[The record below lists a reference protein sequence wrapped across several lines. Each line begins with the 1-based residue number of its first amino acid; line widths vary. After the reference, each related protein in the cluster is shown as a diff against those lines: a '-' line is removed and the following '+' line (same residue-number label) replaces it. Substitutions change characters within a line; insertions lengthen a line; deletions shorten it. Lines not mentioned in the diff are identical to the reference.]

1 MLSKFQKAF
10 FPIWWRHY
18 NLIFLF
24 CGLALGIFL
33 YNFGP
38 FHNFLLNL
46 KYFGYI
52 GAFIAGI
59 LYVST
64 VTVATSIVILL
75 VLAEGLSVLEV
86 GVIAGFGALL
96 GDYVIFRF
104 VKDNLYREL
113 KFIIE
118 QIQNGIGRKRIRIL
132 KQIFRTKYFNWMLP
146 VVGVILIGSPFP
158 DELAWGLMGTTKIKT
173 YQVVL
178 ISFVFNFAGIVLI
191 LSASSFIKP

>member
-10 FPIWWRHY
+10 FPKWWKYY
-18 NLIFLF
+18 NLFLLF

-33 YNFGP
+33 YNFEP
-38 FHNFLLNL
+38 FHNFLLHFESL
-46 KYFGYI
+46 GYI

-75 VLAEGLSVLEV
+75 VLAEKLSVLEV
-86 GVIAGFGALL
+86 GLIAGFGALL
-96 GDYVIFRF
+96 GDWIIYRF
-104 VKDNLYREL
+104 VKDNLYDEMKL
-113 KFIIE
+113 ILE
-118 QIQNGIGRKRIRIL
+118 QIQDGVGRKRIRSL
-132 KQIFRTKYFNWMLP
+132 KQIFRTKYFNWLLP

-191 LSASSFIKP
+191 LSASNFIKP